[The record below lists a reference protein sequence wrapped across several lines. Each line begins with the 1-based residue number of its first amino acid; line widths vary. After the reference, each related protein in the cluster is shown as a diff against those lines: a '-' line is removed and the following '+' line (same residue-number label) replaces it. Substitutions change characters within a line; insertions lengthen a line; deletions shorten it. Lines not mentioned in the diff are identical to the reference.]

1 MDIASIPF
9 LLPFFHPLPPGGAIP
24 VLRAAVVLLYNEE

>member
-1 MDIASIPF
+1 VYAAARAGM
-9 LLPFFHPLPPGGAIP
+9 PLGGAIP

>member
-1 MDIASIPF
+1 VYAAARVSIP
-9 LLPFFHPLPPGGAIP
+9 LGGAIP